1 MKNAKLFTLG
11 GAELPRF
18 LTRWRGTIF
27 FLASVFII
35 ATVFVLVYN
44 PLNPPLDW
52 SRQLYTSILVG
63 TGFVVLFLSRVI
75 MHFVHKHH
83 ALYLWQYVAWGI
95 GEVLVFVFGLTLFAC
110 LLGDGRFFPLLL
122 RVSLD
127 VVGILLVPYLISVLF
142 FLLDEKREE
151 IARLKGIIESQ
162 KQNLDSLAGSA
173 ALPRLNFYDRGGR
186 LAFATRSE
194 SLLYIESAD
203 NYCNIHYLVE
213 GRKETFILHNSMKY
227 FDTWGE
233 ESGLLRCHRRY
244 IVNMRNVKLLRKE
257 KDGLTL
263 ELSQDAGTLP
273 VSRSYRPTVLQ
284 SFGKN

>member
-1 MKNAKLFTLG
+1 MKNTKLLTLG
-11 GAELPRF
+11 GTELPRF
-18 LTRWRGTIF
+18 LTRWRSTIF

-35 ATVFVLVYN
+35 ATVFVLIYN
-44 PLNPPLDW
+44 PLNPPLGW
-52 SRQLYTSILVG
+52 SRQLYTSLLVG
-63 TGFVVLFLSRVI
+63 TGFVVLLLSRVV
-75 MHFVHKHH
+75 MHFVHKLH

-95 GEVLVFVFGLTLFAC
+95 GEVLLFVFGLTLFAW
-110 LLGDGRFFPLLL
+110 LLGDGGRFFPLIL

-127 VVGILLVPYLISVLF
+127 VVGILLVPYIISVLL

-162 KQNLDSLAGSA
+162 RQNLDSLAGSA

-186 LAFATRSE
+186 LAFATRNE

-213 GRKETFILHNSMKY
+213 GREETFILHNSMKY

-263 ELSQDAGTLP
+263 ELAQDAGTVP
-273 VSRSYRPTVLQ
+273 VSRTYRDKVVQ
-284 SFGKN
+284 AFH